1 DGFATHAGGYQAM
14 LREFVPDQC
23 FLDPPCSGVDEG
35 EPCDELAEDTTNGG
49 CNSTPEV
56 FGTIAIDGPPVCGVT
71 WAAGGQQDTDWYAF
85 SVTAVSWVTIEVR
98 GETDVV
104 ASLSMMSAG
113 GACPA
118 AWVQTGTPAFSGDC
132 DTAHASGT
140 YTIAPGD
147 YLLIVAPGTLPGG
160 LFEGVFEGFPC
171 PDGTF
176 TNNAYEVEL
185 RSIPPPAGG
194 ACCLDTGLCFYSDN
208 QAECDV
214 FGGVYHGGG
223 VICAFVV
230 CTGAC

>member
-1 DGFATHAGGYQAM
+1 MTSDAWTRFEPFRAGVGFGVAAIACVGLARTSALAAGSDTPDGSVDGFATHAGGYQAM

-35 EPCDELAEDTTNGG
+35 EPCDELNDDTTNGG

-56 FGTIAIDGPPVCGVT
+56 FGSIAIDGPPVCGVT

-85 SVTAVSWVTIEVR
+85 SVTAVSWLTIEIR

-132 DTAHASGT
+132 D
-140 YTIAPGD
+140 
-147 YLLIVAPGTLPGG
+147 
-160 LFEGVFEGFPC
+160 
-171 PDGTF
+171 
-176 TNNAYEVEL
+176 
-185 RSIPPPAGG
+185 
-194 ACCLDTGLCFYSDN
+194 
-208 QAECDV
+208 
-214 FGGVYHGGG
+214 
-223 VICAFVV
+223 
-230 CTGAC
+230 